1 MEFRTIEPDEFDAFL
16 TTVANAFA
24 EPSLDDF
31 EVLRDRKRLET
42 DRLWAAIDDGRIVGG
57 LGAYSWPTTVPGGGS
72 LATACLTAVGVLPT
86 HRRRG
91 ILAALMGR
99 VLAQS
104 AERGEPLSI
113 LFASEAA
120 IYGRFGFGRATV
132 GLELDVHV
140 DRTPFVEGA
149 PSGGRTRLLARE
161 DALGPMK
168 GVYDVAAAR
177 RPGMIPLDE
186 RDFDWLF
193 TESGKREE
201 KPFYAVH
208 EDDEGSPDAYV
219 VYRAKHEWPD
229 GLPHVEVTARQ
240 LVASTPLG
248 AAAIW
253 RFLFDID
260 LVHRVKT
267 DDRPIDEP
275 LQWLLREPR
284 AMRAKLFDGLYAR
297 PVDVPSALAGRG
309 YAAEGRLVLEVVD
322 RFVPANDGTYE
333 LTVRD
338 GRALCVR
345 TADEPDLACGVDAV
359 GAVFLGGATWREL
372 SRAGRVQERHPAAL
386 AAADAMFS
394 CDPPPWAPFMF

>member
-1 MEFRTIEPDEFDAFL
+1 MEFRTIEPGELESFL
-16 TTVANAFA
+16 ITIANAFV
-24 EPSLDDF
+24 EPVPDDF
-31 EVLRDRKRLET
+31 EVLRDRRRLET

-72 LATACLTAVGVLPT
+72 LPTACLTAVGVLPT

-91 ILAALMGR
+91 ILTELMGR
-99 VLAQS
+99 VLGQS
-104 AERGEPLSI
+104 AERGEPLAT

-120 IYGRFGFGRATV
+120 IYGRFGFGRASI

-140 DRTPFVEGA
+140 DRALFVDGA
-149 PSGGRTRLLARE
+149 PSGGRTRLLSRE

-168 GVYDVAAAR
+168 AVYDEVAAR

-186 RDFDWLF
+186 HDFDWLF

-201 KPFYAVH
+201 QPFYAVH
-208 EDDEGSPDAYV
+208 EDEEGAPDAYA
-219 VYRAKHEWPD
+219 VYRAKHDWPD
-229 GLPHVEVTARQ
+229 GLPSSKVKARQ

-267 DDRPIDEP
+267 GDRPIDEP

-284 AMRAKLFDGLYAR
+284 AMRAKLFDGLWAR
-297 PVDVPSALAGRG
+297 PVDIAAALSGRG
-309 YAAEGRLVLEVVD
+309 YAADGRMVLDVVD
-322 RFVPANDGTYE
+322 PFVRANDGTYE
-333 LTVRD
+333 LTVQ
-338 GRALCVR
+338 GGQALCAR
-345 TADEPDLACGVDAV
+345 AAGRSDLACGVDAV
-359 GAVFLGGATWREL
+359 GAVFLGGATWRDL
-372 SRAGRVQERHPAAL
+372 ARAGRVQERRAGAL
-386 AAADAMFS
+386 AAADAMFAS
-394 CDPPPWAPFMF
+394 DPPPWASFMF